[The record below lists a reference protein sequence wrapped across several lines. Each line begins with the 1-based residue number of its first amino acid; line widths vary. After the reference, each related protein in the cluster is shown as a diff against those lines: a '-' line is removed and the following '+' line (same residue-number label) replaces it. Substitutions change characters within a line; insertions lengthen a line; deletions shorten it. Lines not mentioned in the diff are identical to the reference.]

1 MNPKFLELSRS
12 QLSVAWKKSQFN
24 HYSDK
29 RKQTFHKCLEA
40 LYRALMEINFSTPGY
55 TKDELRFFRKVLEFF
70 KGSLA
75 LLDNNTISSVP
86 HEIIECLNTAAK
98 QWITDFDDYIIVMED
113 GPYAI
118 KPQVEDVRMFYVSL
132 KAKLGVDFKYILLSV
147 SMPRQL
153 TRDYLTNVC
162 LFHEL
167 GHFVD
172 TKLKIS
178 EGVIYDV
185 FANWNSASKNDIEKW
200 FVPLYPPFI
209 KSTIPGTPPGYVPA
223 NYTLFFLM
231 EYFADL
237 FGAQYVDNNYLHY
250 LEYLT
255 NDPNADDLSHPSFN
269 KRKNMY
275 EDFCKS
281 PDANLVLKLIFE
293 KTLSLTGHG
302 LTKRYL
308 DLDNSDMLG
317 LIPSV
322 LNTPDEMLSVFKM
335 GWDVYKTGAS
345 EIERRNN
352 LTGQL
357 EPDKLYDIVNNLIE
371 KSISNYLTIRDWNKA
386 KALLNP

>member
-1 MNPKFLELSRS
+1 MNPKYLELSRS

-29 RKQTFHKCLEA
+29 RKQSFHKCLEE
-40 LYRALMEINFSTPGY
+40 LYGALMAINFSAQSY
-55 TKDELRFFRKVLEFF
+55 TKDELRYFRKVLEFF
-70 KGSLA
+70 KSSLT

-118 KPQVEDVRMFYVSL
+118 QLQVEDVKLFYVSL

-147 SMPRQL
+147 IMPRQL

-172 TKLKIS
+172 IKLKIT
-178 EGVIYDV
+178 EGVINDV
-185 FANWNSASKNDIEKW
+185 FLNWNSPNKDNIEKW
-200 FVPLYPPFI
+200 FIPGKPPFVSSS
-209 KSTIPGTPPGYVPA
+209 KSVVPGTYEFAV
-223 NYTLFFLM
+223 YTYNFLM

-237 FGAQYVDNNYLHY
+237 FGAQYVGTNYLNY
-250 LEYLT
+250 LEYIS
-255 NDPNADDLSHPSFN
+255 NDLDKDGSTHPSFN
-269 KRKNMY
+269 KRKSMY
-275 EDFCKS
+275 EDFCKG
-281 PDANLVLKLIFE
+281 PDANLVLKVIFE

-302 LTKRYL
+302 LKKRFL
-308 DLDNSDMLG
+308 DLETTDMLS
-317 LIPSV
+317 LIPTE
-322 LNTPDEMLSVFKM
+322 LKTPEEMLSIFVM
-335 GWDVYKTGAS
+335 GWEVYMSGSS

-371 KSISNYLTIRDWNKA
+371 KSISNYLTLRDWFKA
-386 KALLNP
+386 KGALNS

>member
-12 QLSVAWKKSQFN
+12 QLSVSWKKSQYN

-29 RKQTFHKCLEA
+29 RKQSFQKCLET
-40 LYRALMEINFSTPGY
+40 LFDTLMTINFSAPEFK
-55 TKDELRFFRKVLEFF
+55 KDDLRFFRKVLEFF

-98 QWITDFDDYIIVMED
+98 QWMPDFDEYIIVMED

-132 KAKLGVDFKYILLSV
+132 KAKLGVEFKYILLSV

-172 TKLKIS
+172 TKFKIS
-178 EGVIYDV
+178 EGVIVDV
-185 FANWNSASKNDIEKW
+185 FYLWNGPQKNEIEKW
-200 FVPLYPPFI
+200 FMSVCPPFLNAA
-209 KSTIPGTPPGYVPA
+209 KQGMPPIYISSD
-223 NYTLFFLM
+223 YTKFFLM

-237 FGAQYVDNNYLHY
+237 FGAQYVDANYLHY

-255 NDPNADDLSHPSFN
+255 NDLNADDMMHPSFN
-269 KRKNMY
+269 KRKAMY
-275 EDFCKS
+275 EDFCKK
-281 PDANLVLKLIFE
+281 PDANCILKLLFE
-293 KTLSLTGHG
+293 KTLSLTGYG
-302 LTKRYL
+302 LTKRYVN
-308 DLDNSDMLG
+308 LDNSDMLG

-322 LNTPDEMLSVFKM
+322 LNTPDEMLSIFKM
-335 GWDVYKTGAS
+335 GWDVYKSGSS

-371 KSISNYLTIRDWNKA
+371 KSISNYLTLRDWNKA
-386 KALLNP
+386 KSLIET